1 MQGYN
6 SVEIKIA
13 GKKYKV
19 QTNENQEYIQKI
31 EEMINSK
38 IHQFK
43 STDKKF
49 DSFSSLAFTT
59 FIIADKYFKI
69 LDQLEKAKKVEAS
82 ASNPVEIKKLKEE
95 KSNLVLDLDRSVE
108 EKDKLL
114 QELIQKNSEFDI
126 LASKLTEYE
135 NMLKEKEEELSF
147 MNEMNKELD
156 EKFKKLSEDLF
167 MIREEPEEAQEIQ
180 MPLILEEKEEADI
193 NEVIDSSESTESS
206 DSLLIQ
212 NETGRYVP
220 DVSKLLDSLDIKDE

>member
-1 MQGYN
+1 
-6 SVEIKIA
+6 
-13 GKKYKV
+13 
-19 QTNENQEYIQKI
+19 
-31 EEMINSK
+31 
-38 IHQFK
+38 
-43 STDKKF
+43 
-49 DSFSSLAFTT
+49 
-59 FIIADKYFKI
+59 
-69 LDQLEKAKKVEAS
+69 
-82 ASNPVEIKKLKEE
+82 
-95 KSNLVLDLDRSVE
+95 
-108 EKDKLL
+108 
-114 QELIQKNSEFDI
+114 
-126 LASKLTEYE
+126 
-135 NMLKEKEEELSF
+135 MLKEKEEELSF

>member
-19 QTNENQEYIQKI
+19 QTNENQEYIKKI

-38 IHQFK
+38 IQQFK

-59 FIIADKYFKI
+59 FIISDKYFKI
-69 LDQLEKAKKVEAS
+69 LDQLEKAKQIEKS
-82 ASNPVEIKKLKEE
+82 AINPVEIKKLKEE
-95 KSNLVLDLDRSVE
+95 KSNLVIDLERSTE

-126 LASKLTEYE
+126 LANKLTEYE
-135 NMLKEKEEELSF
+135 NMLKEKDEELAF

-156 EKFKKLSEDLF
+156 DKFKKLSEDLF
-167 MIREEPEEAQEIQ
+167 MIREESEETREIQ
-180 MPLILEEKEEADI
+180 MPLILEEVE
-193 NEVIDSSESTESS
+193 SSERKDIA
-206 DSLLIQ
+206 DSLLSQ
-212 NETGRYVP
+212 NESGRYVP
-220 DVSKLLDSLDIKDE
+220 DVSKLLDSLDIKEE

>member
-19 QTNENQEYIQKI
+19 QTNENQEYIKKI

-43 STDKKF
+43 ATDKKF

-59 FIIADKYFKI
+59 FIISDKYFKI
-69 LDQLEKAKKVEAS
+69 LDQLEKAKAIEKS
-82 ASNPVEIKKLKEE
+82 SINPVEIKKLKEDR
-95 KSNLVLDLDRSVE
+95 SNLIIDLERSTE

-126 LASKLTEYE
+126 LANKLTEYE
-135 NMLKEKEEELSF
+135 NMLKEKDEELAF

-156 EKFKKLSEDLF
+156 DKFKKLSEDLF
-167 MIREEPEEAQEIQ
+167 MIREEPEESQEIR
-180 MPLILEEKEEADI
+180 MPLILEE
-193 NEVIDSSESTESS
+193 TESS
-206 DSLLIQ
+206 DIDKTPESF
-212 NETGRYVP
+212 ESPKESGRYVP
-220 DVSKLLDSLDIKDE
+220 DVSKLLETLDISEE

>member
-19 QTNENQEYIQKI
+19 QTNENQEYIKKI

-43 STDKKF
+43 ATDKKF

-69 LDQLEKAKKVEAS
+69 LDQLEKAKQNEKVVI
-82 ASNPVEIKKLKEE
+82 NPIEIKKMKEE
-95 KSNLVLDLDRSVE
+95 KSKLVIDLDRSIE

-135 NMLKEKEEELSF
+135 NMLKVKEEELSF
-147 MNEMNKELD
+147 MNEINKDLD
-156 EKFKKLSEDLF
+156 NKFKKLSEDLF
-167 MIREEPEEAQEIQ
+167 MIREEPEDPLELE
-180 MPLILEEKEEADI
+180 MPLILEDP
-193 NEVIDSSESTESS
+193 EVSESTETF
-206 DSLLIQ
+206 
-212 NETGRYVP
+212 ETPKESGRYVP
-220 DVSKLLDSLDIKDE
+220 DVSKLLDTLDINEE